1 MIIFKRAFII
11 SLSMFSVLA
20 EASTPI
26 VIVHD
31 DTNVKVENVK
41 PSIISSTTS
50 TIQMA
55 PVPVIEREPSI
66 KLSPA
71 KIVKHVSK
79 KTETKPAENTVS
91 TKLTTETMNT
101 ELSNAAPT
109 YMANSEVEPKVSPVV
124 SPNVQAL
131 GSKVDI
137 KEDSFE
143 YKSVLYTI
151 GSWLLTGMT
160 YLFYIALT
168 TVGGIFMY
176 MAVNYLYKI
185 YRYNRNKNNT
195 NPWFKPIR

>member
-50 TIQMA
+50 TNQMA

-109 YMANSEVEPKVSPVV
+109 YMANSEAEPKVSPVV